1 VPEGSRLFF
10 NAPLWRNFFENTLTV
25 QFDHRM
31 TAYALELVVLLHAVD
46 VARRLRGGAVLTGA
60 LALAS
65 VVTLQAALGI
75 ATLLHQAPLAL
86 ALLHQAMALVVLAI
100 AVIHAE
106 RVARAPAR
114 AREATHATPMRRG
127 EQAT

>member
-1 VPEGSRLFF
+1 V
-10 NAPLWRNFFENTLTV
+10 FENTLMV

-31 TAYALELVVLLHAVD
+31 VAYAVWLFALLHTAD
-46 VARRLRGGAVLTGA
+46 VARTLRGGGVLTSA
-60 LALAS
+60 LALAAA
-65 VVTLQAALGI
+65 VTLQAVLGI

-100 AVIHAE
+100 AVVHAE
-106 RVARAPAR
+106 RLERRPAPA
-114 AREATHATPMRRG
+114 AEVTGSAAMRRR